1 MQAFPRRKEYGNLS
15 EFLSQTAQKCLH
27 SEWGYA
33 IINKLILKRP
43 CGQAAKTAPSH
54 GAIPGSIP
62 GKVTRLELSEHH
74 YYRTVG
80 SDSFFIAAKRIGL
93 PYKSRANQFVLI
105 APQSIYGNYLLK
117 SKQHS

>member
-1 MQAFPRRKEYGNLS
+1 MHHN
-15 EFLSQTAQKCLH
+15 
-27 SEWGYA
+27 
-33 IINKLILKRP
+33 ILWKKP
-43 CGQAAKTAPSH
+43 PDG
-54 GAIPGSIP
+54 
-62 GKVTRLELSEHH
+62 VTKLELSEHH

-93 PYKSRANQFVLI
+93 PYKSQANQFVLI